1 MLIKRM
7 YPPPGNPGAGALFFS
22 RGRGDGRIS
31 SRMFTGLVEETGRV
45 MWLRRSSQSGLQ
57 IQIAAPSL
65 VRGLHRGDSVAVNGC
80 CLTVSA
86 HRGEFITFD
95 LLQETL
101 DRTNLRA
108 LRPGALVNLERA
120 LAADGRLGGH
130 FVQGHVD
137 CTVAVVGY
145 EKKGDDYRL
154 EVALPEEFAHLVVM
168 KGSIC
173 INGISLTVADIAADR
188 LTVWIIP
195 HTRDHTHLSAAQV
208 GDLVNLE
215 FDVLAKYVERMVGR
229 TQPQPPQFTDR
240 DLS

>member
-1 MLIKRM
+1 
-7 YPPPGNPGAGALFFS
+7 
-22 RGRGDGRIS
+22 
-31 SRMFTGLVEETGRV
+31 MFTGLVEETGRV

-57 IQIAAPSL
+57 MQIGAPM
-65 VRGLHRGDSVAVNGC
+65 VGRDIHRGDSVAINGC
-80 CLTVSA
+80 CLTVAS
-86 HRGEFITFD
+86 HRGELITFD

-101 DRTNLRA
+101 DRTNLHT

-137 CTVAVVGY
+137 GTAAIVGL

-154 EVALPEEFAHLVVM
+154 DVALPEEFAHLVVM
-168 KGSIC
+168 KGSVC
-173 INGISLTVADIAADR
+173 INGISLTVAGIQADH

-195 HTRDHTHLSAAQV
+195 HTREHTSLSTAQV

-215 FDVLAKYVERMVGR
+215 FDILAKYIERMSGR
-229 TQPQPPQFTDR
+229 TQTLPPHFTDR